1 MKYDTGKDR
10 QGFDGAD
17 DWTAQPGDPALDL
30 HLTGLRVAAVVIV
43 PLTDTIEVAITFD
56 TGRAAG
62 FRADPGTGT
71 QARLGMVTHTGIAA
85 SFSRCPASLRMVRIA
100 AALLEAWRA
109 DGAPVEL
116 TMAPG
121 KWTRLHCPGH
131 PAGSTIP
138 LPRTEDTGHSHGR

>member
-1 MKYDTGKDR
+1 MNYHTGQDG

-43 PLTDTIEVAITFD
+43 PLTDTIDVVITFD
-56 TGRAAG
+56 TSQAAG
-62 FRADPGTGT
+62 FQADPGTGT

-85 SFSRCPASLRMVRIA
+85 SFSKCPASQQMVHIA
-100 AALLEAWRA
+100 ADWLEAWRA
-109 DGAPVEL
+109 DAAPVEL

-121 KWTRLHCPGH
+121 KWTRLHCPDH

-138 LPRTEDTGHSHGR
+138 LPRTEDTGPSHGR